1 MTGKNRPA
9 SFSILYKDLFVALF
23 PPTIETL
30 LMDESFINDC
40 LDKDAAATAYWK
52 AFEQAHPEYAEVLE
66 EARCCV
72 AAMHAWGQSTEIEE
86 QWDKLQEMIGG
97 KGGLRVVGPEMSGRA
112 EKNGG
117 AEKNGEVE
125 RSKPGRREGPEMA
138 GALMAGAGQARWI
151 SRSGRLAWITGIAA
165 TTAGV
170 MVCAGLLVGK
180 GKQQPRPVAYIS
192 LSAPAGMVRK
202 CGLPDGSTVWL
213 DAGSTIRYKEDHL
226 GSRDIELVEGQI
238 FCKIKHDEA
247 HPFSVHTP
255 AGLEVKDIGTAFS
268 VQSYK
273 GLNREVVKVT
283 EGEVA
288 VQKADSILELLKKH
302 QGIGW
307 NPEDGKMTRLDNP
320 AVGDT
325 SWISGRIELNDVT
338 FGELAIVLEKTYD
351 LHIAFQHPDLMNC
364 RASTS
369 FNRTDPVRDV
379 LDALKLIYGITY
391 TMGGRSLVLSGGS
404 GHL

>member
-1 MTGKNRPA
+1 
-9 SFSILYKDLFVALF
+9 
-23 PPTIETL
+23 
-30 LMDESFINDC
+30 MDESFINDC
-40 LDKDAAATAYWK
+40 LGKDAAATTYWK
-52 AFEQAHPEYAEVLE
+52 AFEEAHPEYAEVLE
-66 EARCCV
+66 EARRCV
-72 AAMHAWGQSTEIEE
+72 AAMYAWGQSTEIEE

-97 KGGLRVVGPEMSGRA
+97 NGGLRVVGPEMSGRTEMVPA
-112 EKNGG
+112 E
-117 AEKNGEVE
+117 
-125 RSKPGRREGPEMA
+125 
-138 GALMAGAGQARWI
+138 ALAAGAGQGRRI
-151 SRSGRLAWITGIAA
+151 SGAGRLAVWITGIAA

-170 MVCAGLLVGK
+170 VVCAGLLIGK
-180 GKQQPRPVAYIS
+180 GKRQSQPQPVAYIS
-192 LSAPAGMVRK
+192 LSAPAGIVRK

-213 DAGSTIRYKEDHL
+213 DAGSTIRYKEDHS
-226 GSRDIELVEGQI
+226 GSRGIELVEGQI

-288 VQKADSILELLKKH
+288 VQKTDSILELLKKH

-307 NPEDGKMTRLDNP
+307 NPEDGKITRLDNP
-320 AVGDT
+320 AGGDT

-351 LHIAFQHPDLMNC
+351 LHIAFQHPDLMKC

-391 TMGGRSLVLSGGS
+391 TMEGRSLVLHGGS